1 MSGGPECKFKI
12 IARRE
17 KASKRRSKERKS
29 MHSGAFSDSH
39 SYGTKLQG
47 SKIWSKG
54 PPR

>member
-17 KASKRRSKERKS
+17 KISKKRAKQRKT
-29 MHSGAFSDSH
+29 MHSEAFSDSH

-47 SKIWSKG
+47 SKTWGKG